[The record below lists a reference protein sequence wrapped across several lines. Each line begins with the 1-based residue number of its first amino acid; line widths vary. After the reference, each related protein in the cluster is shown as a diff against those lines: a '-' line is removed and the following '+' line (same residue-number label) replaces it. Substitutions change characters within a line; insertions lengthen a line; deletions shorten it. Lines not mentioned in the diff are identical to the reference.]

1 MTSNE
6 GQNALKVE
14 EVVIQK
20 DEPEQEEE
28 EVEEEK
34 EQNEEQEQE
43 PKDEQDQREQ
53 NDQENEVK
61 DEDDNQNQIIRK
73 KDDNE
78 EEEQVEENDGN
89 PMRQIVLG
97 GNDEKANNFEL
108 DLSPE
113 IKIKVGWELN
123 DNNQVDVD
131 FKTDSKK
138 NLVLHWGVYINNQRD
153 KWSHIDKSYYPPS
166 THEYDAFALENDF
179 SDEHKINIKFPKD
192 NVDCLNYVF
201 KEKDTD
207 IWYNNNGNDYHIELN

>member
-34 EQNEEQEQE
+34 EQNEEQEQKQ
-43 PKDEQDQREQ
+43 KDEQDQREQ

-61 DEDDNQNQIIRK
+61 DEDDNQNEIIHK

-78 EEEQVEENDGN
+78 EEEENDGN
-89 PMRQIVLG
+89 PIREIQLG
-97 GNDEKANNFEL
+97 GNDEKANNLEL

-131 FKTDSKK
+131 FKNDSKK

-166 THEYDAFALENDF
+166 THEYDAFALETDF
-179 SDEHKINIKFPKD
+179 SDEQKINIKFPKD

>member
-43 PKDEQDQREQ
+43 QKDEQDQREQ

-61 DEDDNQNQIIRK
+61 DEDDNQNQIILK

-78 EEEQVEENDGN
+78 EEEEVEENGGN
-89 PMRQIVLG
+89 PIREIRL
-97 GNDEKANNFEL
+97 NDEKANNFEL

-166 THEYDAFALENDF
+166 THEFDAFALETDF
-179 SDEHKINIKFPKD
+179 SDEQKINIKFPKD

-201 KEKDTD
+201 REKDTD

>member
-34 EQNEEQEQE
+34 EQNEEQEQ
-43 PKDEQDQREQ
+43 KDQKDQQEQ
-53 NDQENEVK
+53 NDQEKENK
-61 DEDDNQNQIIRK
+61 DEDDNQNQIILK

-78 EEEQVEENDGN
+78 EEESSSNDGN
-89 PMRQIVLG
+89 PIREIRL
-97 GNDEKANNFEL
+97 NDEKANNFEL

-166 THEYDAFALENDF
+166 THEFDAFALETDF
-179 SDEHKINIKFPKD
+179 SDEQKINIKFPKD

-201 KEKDTD
+201 KEKDAD
-207 IWYNNNGNDYHIELN
+207 IWYNNNNNDYHIELN

>member
-43 PKDEQDQREQ
+43 QKDEQDQREQ

-61 DEDDNQNQIIRK
+61 DEDDNQNQIILK

-78 EEEQVEENDGN
+78 EEEEVEDNDGN
-89 PMRQIVLG
+89 PKREIRL
-97 GNDEKANNFEL
+97 NDEKANNFEL

-131 FKTDSKK
+131 FKNDSKK

-179 SDEHKINIKFPKD
+179 SDEQKINIKFPKD

>member
-34 EQNEEQEQE
+34 EQNEEQEQ
-43 PKDEQDQREQ
+43 KDERDRRGR
-53 NDQENEVK
+53 NDRENEVK
-61 DEDDNQNQIIRK
+61 DEDDNQSQIILK

-89 PMRQIVLG
+89 PQIVLG
-97 GNDEKANNFEL
+97 ENDEKANNFEL

-166 THEYDAFALENDF
+166 THEYDAFALETDF
-179 SDEHKINIKFPKD
+179 SDEQKINIKFPKD
-192 NVDCLNYVF
+192 NVDCLNFVF

>member
-43 PKDEQDQREQ
+43 QKDEQDQREQ

-61 DEDDNQNQIIRK
+61 DEDDNQNQIILK

-78 EEEQVEENDGN
+78 EEEEVEDNDGN
-89 PMRQIVLG
+89 PIREIRLG
-97 GNDEKANNFEL
+97 KANNFEL

-166 THEYDAFALENDF
+166 THEFDAFALETDF
-179 SDEHKINIKFPKD
+179 SDEQKINIKFPKD
-192 NVDCLNYVF
+192 NVDCLNFVF
-201 KEKDTD
+201 KEKDAD
-207 IWYNNNGNDYHIELN
+207 IWYNNCKNDYHIELN

>member
-34 EQNEEQEQE
+34 EQNEEQEQGQ
-43 PKDEQDQREQ
+43 KDKQDQREQ

-61 DEDDNQNQIIRK
+61 DEDDNQNH
-73 KDDNE
+73 E
-78 EEEQVEENDGN
+78 EEEENGGN
-89 PMRQIVLG
+89 PRRQIRLG
-97 GNDEKANNFEL
+97 GNDEKANNLVL

-113 IKIKVGWELN
+113 IKIEVGWELN

-166 THEYDAFALENDF
+166 THEYDAFALETDF
-179 SDEHKINIKFPKD
+179 SDEQKINITFPKD
-192 NVDCLNYVF
+192 NVDCLNFVF
-201 KEKDTD
+201 KEKDAD
-207 IWYNNNGNDYHIELN
+207 IWYNNGKNDYHIELN

>member
-34 EQNEEQEQE
+34 EQNEEQEQGQ
-43 PKDEQDQREQ
+43 KDKQDQREQ

-61 DEDDNQNQIIRK
+61 DEDDNQNH
-73 KDDNE
+73 E
-78 EEEQVEENDGN
+78 EEEENDGN
-89 PMRQIVLG
+89 PIREIKIG

-123 DNNQVDVD
+123 DNNQFDVD

-166 THEYDAFALENDF
+166 THEYDAFALETDF
-179 SDEHKINIKFPKD
+179 SDEQKINITFPKD
-192 NVDCLNYVF
+192 NVDCLNFVF

>member
-43 PKDEQDQREQ
+43 QKDEQDQREQ

-61 DEDDNQNQIIRK
+61 DEDDNQNQIILK

-78 EEEQVEENDGN
+78 EEEQVEENGGN
-89 PMRQIVLG
+89 PIREIRL
-97 GNDEKANNFEL
+97 NDEKANNFEL

-166 THEYDAFALENDF
+166 THEFDAFALETDF
-179 SDEHKINIKFPKD
+179 SDEQKINIKFPKD

-201 KEKDTD
+201 KEKDAD

>member
-61 DEDDNQNQIIRK
+61 DEDDNQNQIILK

-89 PMRQIVLG
+89 PQIVLG
-97 GNDEKANNFEL
+97 ENDEKANNFEL

-166 THEYDAFALENDF
+166 THEYDAFALETDF
-179 SDEHKINIKFPKD
+179 SDEQKINIKFPKD

-201 KEKDTD
+201 REKDTD

>member
-28 EVEEEK
+28 SVEEEK

-43 PKDEQDQREQ
+43 QKDEQDQREQ

-61 DEDDNQNQIIRK
+61 DEDDNQNQIILK

-78 EEEQVEENDGN
+78 EEEEVEENGGN
-89 PMRQIVLG
+89 PIREIRL
-97 GNDEKANNFEL
+97 NDEKANNFEL

-166 THEYDAFALENDF
+166 THEYDAFALETDF
-179 SDEHKINIKFPKD
+179 SDEQKINIKFPKD

-201 KEKDTD
+201 REKDTD

>member
-34 EQNEEQEQE
+34 EQNEEQEQ
-43 PKDEQDQREQ
+43 KDQQDQQEQ
-53 NDQENEVK
+53 NDKENEVK
-61 DEDDNQNQIIRK
+61 DEDDNQNQIILK

-78 EEEQVEENDGN
+78 EEEEVEDNDRN
-89 PMRQIVLG
+89 PIREIRLG
-97 GNDEKANNFEL
+97 KANNFEL

-131 FKTDSKK
+131 FKNDSKK

-166 THEYDAFALENDF
+166 TNEFDASALETDF
-179 SDEHKINIKFPKD
+179 SDEQKINIKFPKD

-201 KEKDTD
+201 KEKDAD
-207 IWYNNNGNDYHIELN
+207 IWYNNNNNDYHIELN

>member
-34 EQNEEQEQE
+34 EQNEEQEQ
-43 PKDEQDQREQ
+43 KDQQDQQEQ

-61 DEDDNQNQIIRK
+61 DEDDNQNQIILK

-78 EEEQVEENDGN
+78 EEEEVDENDRN
-89 PMRQIVLG
+89 PIREIRL
-97 GNDEKANNFEL
+97 NDEKANNLEL

-113 IKIKVGWELN
+113 IKINVGWELN

-166 THEYDAFALENDF
+166 THEFDAFALETDF
-179 SDEHKINIKFPKD
+179 SDEQKINIKFPKD

>member
-34 EQNEEQEQE
+34 GQNEEQEQE
-43 PKDEQDQREQ
+43 QKDEQDQREQ

-61 DEDDNQNQIIRK
+61 DEDDNQNQIILK

-78 EEEQVEENDGN
+78 EEEEVEENDGN
-89 PMRQIVLG
+89 PIREIRL
-97 GNDEKANNFEL
+97 NDEKANNFEL

-166 THEYDAFALENDF
+166 THEFDAFALETDF
-179 SDEHKINIKFPKD
+179 SDEQKINIKFPKG
-192 NVDCLNYVF
+192 NVDCLNFVF

>member
-34 EQNEEQEQE
+34 EQNEEQEQGQ
-43 PKDEQDQREQ
+43 KDEQDQREQ

-61 DEDDNQNQIIRK
+61 DEDDNQNQIILR

-78 EEEQVEENDGN
+78 EEEEVEENDGN
-89 PMRQIVLG
+89 PIREIRL
-97 GNDEKANNFEL
+97 NDEKANNFEL

-166 THEYDAFALENDF
+166 THEFDAFALETDF
-179 SDEHKINIKFPKD
+179 SDEQKINIKFPKD

>member
-43 PKDEQDQREQ
+43 QKDEQDQREQ

-78 EEEQVEENDGN
+78 EEEEVEDNDRN
-89 PMRQIVLG
+89 PIREIRLG
-97 GNDEKANNFEL
+97 KANNFEL

-166 THEYDAFALENDF
+166 THEYDAFALETDF
-179 SDEHKINIKFPKD
+179 SDEQKINIKFPKD

-201 KEKDTD
+201 REKDTD

>member
-43 PKDEQDQREQ
+43 QKDEQDQREQ

-61 DEDDNQNQIIRK
+61 DEDDNQNQIILK

-78 EEEQVEENDGN
+78 EEEEVGENDGN
-89 PMRQIVLG
+89 PIREIRL
-97 GNDEKANNFEL
+97 NDEKANNFEL

-166 THEYDAFALENDF
+166 THEFDAFALETDF
-179 SDEHKINIKFPKD
+179 SDEQKINIKFPKD
-192 NVDCLNYVF
+192 NVDCLNFVF

>member
-43 PKDEQDQREQ
+43 QKDEQDQREQ

-61 DEDDNQNQIIRK
+61 DEDDNQNQIILK

-78 EEEQVEENDGN
+78 EEEEVGENDGN
-89 PMRQIVLG
+89 PIREIRL
-97 GNDEKANNFEL
+97 NDEKANNFEL

-166 THEYDAFALENDF
+166 THEFDAFALETDF
-179 SDEHKINIKFPKD
+179 SDEQKINIKFPKD

-201 KEKDTD
+201 REKDTD

>member
-34 EQNEEQEQE
+34 EQNEERERE
-43 PKDEQDQREQ
+43 RKDEQDQREQ
-53 NDQENEVK
+53 NDRENEVK
-61 DEDDNQNQIIRK
+61 DEDDNQNQTTPK

-78 EEEQVEENDGN
+78 EEEEVEDNDGN
-89 PMRQIVLG
+89 PIREIRLG
-97 GNDEKANNFEL
+97 KANNFEL

-131 FKTDSKK
+131 FKNDSKK

-166 THEYDAFALENDF
+166 THEYDAFALETDF
-179 SDEHKINIKFPKD
+179 SDEQKINIKFPKD
-192 NVDCLNYVF
+192 NVDCLNFVF

>member
-43 PKDEQDQREQ
+43 QKDEQDHREQ
-53 NDQENEVK
+53 NDHENEVK
-61 DEDDNQNQIIRK
+61 DEDDNQNQIILK

-78 EEEQVEENDGN
+78 EEEEVEDNDGN
-89 PMRQIVLG
+89 PIREIRL
-97 GNDEKANNFEL
+97 NDEKANNFEL

-166 THEYDAFALENDF
+166 THEYDAFALETDF
-179 SDEHKINIKFPKD
+179 SDEQKINIKFPKD

-201 KEKDTD
+201 KEKDAD
-207 IWYNNNGNDYHIELN
+207 IWYNNNNNDYHIELN

>member
-43 PKDEQDQREQ
+43 QKDEQDHREQ

-61 DEDDNQNQIIRK
+61 DEDDNQNQIILK

-78 EEEQVEENDGN
+78 EEEEVGENDGN
-89 PMRQIVLG
+89 PIREIRL
-97 GNDEKANNFEL
+97 NDEKANNLEL

-166 THEYDAFALENDF
+166 THEFDAFALETDF
-179 SDEHKINIKFPKD
+179 SDEQKINIKFPKD

>member
-28 EVEEEK
+28 SVEEEK

-43 PKDEQDQREQ
+43 QKDEQDQREQ

-61 DEDDNQNQIIRK
+61 DEDDNQKLK

-78 EEEQVEENDGN
+78 EEEAVEENDGN
-89 PMRQIVLG
+89 PIREIRL
-97 GNDEKANNFEL
+97 NDEKANNLEL

-166 THEYDAFALENDF
+166 THEFDAFALETDF
-179 SDEHKINIKFPKD
+179 SDEQKINIKFPKD

-201 KEKDTD
+201 REKDTD

>member
-43 PKDEQDQREQ
+43 QKDEQDQREQ

-61 DEDDNQNQIIRK
+61 DEDDNQNQIILK

-78 EEEQVEENDGN
+78 EEEEVEENGGN
-89 PMRQIVLG
+89 PNREIIL
-97 GNDEKANNFEL
+97 NDEKANNFEL

-166 THEYDAFALENDF
+166 TNEFDASALETDF
-179 SDEHKINIKFPKD
+179 SDEQKINIKFPKD
-192 NVDCLNYVF
+192 NVNCLNYVF

>member
-34 EQNEEQEQE
+34 EQNEEQEQ
-43 PKDEQDQREQ
+43 KDEQDQREQ

-61 DEDDNQNQIIRK
+61 DEDDNQNQIILK

-78 EEEQVEENDGN
+78 EEEEVEENDGN
-89 PMRQIVLG
+89 PIREIRL
-97 GNDEKANNFEL
+97 NDEKANNFEL

-166 THEYDAFALENDF
+166 THEYDAFALETDF
-179 SDEHKINIKFPKD
+179 SDEQKINIKFPKD
-192 NVDCLNYVF
+192 NVDCLNFVF
-201 KEKDTD
+201 KEKDAG
-207 IWYNNNGNDYHIELN
+207 IWYNNNNNDYHIELN

>member
-34 EQNEEQEQE
+34 EQNEEQEQ
-43 PKDEQDQREQ
+43 KDQKDQQEQ
-53 NDQENEVK
+53 NDQEKENK
-61 DEDDNQNQIIRK
+61 DVK

-78 EEEQVEENDGN
+78 EEESSSNDGN
-89 PMRQIVLG
+89 PIREIRL
-97 GNDEKANNFEL
+97 NDEKANNLVL

-113 IKIKVGWELN
+113 IKIEVGWELN

-166 THEYDAFALENDF
+166 THEFDAFALETDF
-179 SDEHKINIKFPKD
+179 SDEQKINIKFPKD

-201 KEKDTD
+201 KEKDAD
-207 IWYNNNGNDYHIELN
+207 IWYNNNNNDYHIELN

>member
-61 DEDDNQNQIIRK
+61 DEDDNQNQIILK

-78 EEEQVEENDGN
+78 EEEEVEENGGN
-89 PMRQIVLG
+89 PIREIRL
-97 GNDEKANNFEL
+97 NDEKANNIKL

-113 IKIKVGWELN
+113 IKINVGWELN

-166 THEYDAFALENDF
+166 THEFDAFALETDF
-179 SDEHKINIKFPKD
+179 SDEQKINIKFPKD

-201 KEKDTD
+201 KEKDAD
-207 IWYNNNGNDYHIELN
+207 IWYNNNNNDYHIELN

>member
-34 EQNEEQEQE
+34 EQNEEQEQGQ
-43 PKDEQDQREQ
+43 KDKQDQREQ

-61 DEDDNQNQIIRK
+61 DEDDNQNH
-73 KDDNE
+73 E
-78 EEEQVEENDGN
+78 EEEENDGN
-89 PMRQIVLG
+89 PIREIKIG

-166 THEYDAFALENDF
+166 THEYDAFALETDF
-179 SDEHKINIKFPKD
+179 SDEQKINITFPKD
-192 NVDCLNYVF
+192 NVDCLNFVF
-201 KEKDTD
+201 KEKDAD
-207 IWYNNNGNDYHIELN
+207 IWYNNGKNDYHIELN

>member
-28 EVEEEK
+28 SVEEEK

-43 PKDEQDQREQ
+43 QKDEQDQREQ

-61 DEDDNQNQIIRK
+61 DEDDNQNQIILK

-78 EEEQVEENDGN
+78 EGEEVEENDGN
-89 PMRQIVLG
+89 PIREIRL
-97 GNDEKANNFEL
+97 NDEKANNKEL

-166 THEYDAFALENDF
+166 THEFDAFALETDF
-179 SDEHKINIKFPKD
+179 SDEQKINIKFPKD

-201 KEKDTD
+201 REKDTD

>member
-34 EQNEEQEQE
+34 EQNEEQEQ
-43 PKDEQDQREQ
+43 KDQKDQQEQ
-53 NDQENEVK
+53 NDQEKENK
-61 DEDDNQNQIIRK
+61 DVK

-78 EEEQVEENDGN
+78 EEESSSNDGN
-89 PMRQIVLG
+89 PIREIRL
-97 GNDEKANNFEL
+97 NDEKANNLVL

-113 IKIKVGWELN
+113 IKIEVGWELN

-166 THEYDAFALENDF
+166 THEFDAFALETDF
-179 SDEHKINIKFPKD
+179 SDEQKINIKFPKD

-201 KEKDTD
+201 REKDTD

>member
-43 PKDEQDQREQ
+43 QKDEQDQREQ

-61 DEDDNQNQIIRK
+61 DEDDNQNQIILK
-73 KDDNE
+73 KDDNKE
-78 EEEQVEENDGN
+78 EEEVEDNDGN
-89 PMRQIVLG
+89 PKREIRL
-97 GNDEKANNFEL
+97 NDEKANNLEL

-166 THEYDAFALENDF
+166 THEYDAFALETDF
-179 SDEHKINIKFPKD
+179 SDEQKINIKFPKD
-192 NVDCLNYVF
+192 NVDCLNFVF

>member
-43 PKDEQDQREQ
+43 QKDEQDQREQ

-61 DEDDNQNQIIRK
+61 DEDDNQNQIILK

-78 EEEQVEENDGN
+78 EEEEVEENDGN
-89 PMRQIVLG
+89 PIREIRLG
-97 GNDEKANNFEL
+97 DEKANNFEL

-166 THEYDAFALENDF
+166 THEFDAFALETDF
-179 SDEHKINIKFPKD
+179 SDEQKINIKFPKD

-201 KEKDTD
+201 KEKDAD
-207 IWYNNNGNDYHIELN
+207 IWYNNNNNDYHIELN

>member
-28 EVEEEK
+28 SVEEEK
-34 EQNEEQEQE
+34 EQNEEQEQGQ
-43 PKDEQDQREQ
+43 KDKQDQREQ

-61 DEDDNQNQIIRK
+61 DEDDNQNH
-73 KDDNE
+73 E
-78 EEEQVEENDGN
+78 EEEENGGN
-89 PMRQIVLG
+89 PRRQIRLG
-97 GNDEKANNFEL
+97 GNDEKANNLVL

-113 IKIKVGWELN
+113 IKIEVGWELN

-166 THEYDAFALENDF
+166 THEFDAFALETDF
-179 SDEHKINIKFPKD
+179 SDEQKINIKFPKD
-192 NVDCLNYVF
+192 NVDCLNFVF

>member
-43 PKDEQDQREQ
+43 QKDEQDHREQ

-61 DEDDNQNQIIRK
+61 DEDDNQNQIILK

-78 EEEQVEENDGN
+78 EEEENDGN
-89 PMRQIVLG
+89 PIREIQLG
-97 GNDEKANNFEL
+97 GNDEKANNFKL

-113 IKIKVGWELN
+113 IKINVGWELN

-166 THEYDAFALENDF
+166 THEFDAFALETDF
-179 SDEHKINIKFPKD
+179 SDEQKINIKFPKD

>member
-53 NDQENEVK
+53 NDKENEVK
-61 DEDDNQNQIIRK
+61 DEDDNQNQIILK

-78 EEEQVEENDGN
+78 EEEEVGENDGN
-89 PMRQIVLG
+89 PIREIRL
-97 GNDEKANNFEL
+97 NDEKANNFEL

-166 THEYDAFALENDF
+166 THEFDAFALETDF
-179 SDEHKINIKFPKD
+179 SDEQKINIKFPKD

-201 KEKDTD
+201 REKDTD

>member
-43 PKDEQDQREQ
+43 PKDQQDQREQ

-61 DEDDNQNQIIRK
+61 DEDDNQNQN
-73 KDDNE
+73 DNE
-78 EEEQVEENDGN
+78 EEEEVEPNDGN
-89 PMRQIVLG
+89 PIREIRL
-97 GNDEKANNFEL
+97 NDEKANNLEL

-113 IKIKVGWELN
+113 IKITVGWELN

-166 THEYDAFALENDF
+166 THEFDAFALETDF
-179 SDEHKINIKFPKD
+179 SDEQKINIKFPKD

-201 KEKDTD
+201 REKDTD

>member
-34 EQNEEQEQE
+34 EQNEEQEQGQ
-43 PKDEQDQREQ
+43 KDKQDQREQ

-61 DEDDNQNQIIRK
+61 DEDDNQNH
-73 KDDNE
+73 E
-78 EEEQVEENDGN
+78 EEEENGGN
-89 PMRQIVLG
+89 PRRQIRLG
-97 GNDEKANNFEL
+97 GNDEKANNLVL

-123 DNNQVDVD
+123 DNNQFDVD

-166 THEYDAFALENDF
+166 THEYDAFALETDF
-179 SDEHKINIKFPKD
+179 SDEQKINITFPKD
-192 NVDCLNYVF
+192 NVDCLNFVF
-201 KEKDTD
+201 KEKDAD
-207 IWYNNNGNDYHIELN
+207 IWYNNGKNDYHIELN

>member
-43 PKDEQDQREQ
+43 PKDQQDQREQ

-61 DEDDNQNQIIRK
+61 DEDDNPNQIIHK

-78 EEEQVEENDGN
+78 EEEENDGN
-89 PMRQIVLG
+89 PIREIQLG
-97 GNDEKANNFEL
+97 GNDEKANNFKL

-113 IKIKVGWELN
+113 IKINVGWELN

-166 THEYDAFALENDF
+166 THEFDAFALETDF
-179 SDEHKINIKFPKD
+179 SDEQKINIKFPKD

>member
-34 EQNEEQEQE
+34 EQNEEQEI
-43 PKDEQDQREQ
+43 KDEQDQREQ

-61 DEDDNQNQIIRK
+61 DEDDNQNH
-73 KDDNE
+73 E
-78 EEEQVEENDGN
+78 EEEENGGN
-89 PMRQIVLG
+89 PRRQIRLG

-179 SDEHKINIKFPKD
+179 SDEQKINIKFPKD
-192 NVDCLNYVF
+192 NVDCLNFVF

>member
-34 EQNEEQEQE
+34 EQNEEQEQGQ
-43 PKDEQDQREQ
+43 KDKQDQREQ

-61 DEDDNQNQIIRK
+61 DEDDNQNH
-73 KDDNE
+73 E
-78 EEEQVEENDGN
+78 EEEENGGN
-89 PMRQIVLG
+89 PRRQIRLG
-97 GNDEKANNFEL
+97 GNDEKANNLVL

-113 IKIKVGWELN
+113 IKIEVGWELN

-166 THEYDAFALENDF
+166 THEFDAFALETDF
-179 SDEHKINIKFPKD
+179 SDEQKINIKFPKD

-201 KEKDTD
+201 KEKDAD
-207 IWYNNNGNDYHIELN
+207 IWYNNGKNDYHIELN